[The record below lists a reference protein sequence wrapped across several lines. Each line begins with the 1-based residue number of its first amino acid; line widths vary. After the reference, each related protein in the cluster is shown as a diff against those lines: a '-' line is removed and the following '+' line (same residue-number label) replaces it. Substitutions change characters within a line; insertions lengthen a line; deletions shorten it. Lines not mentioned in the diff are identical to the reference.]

1 MPTNISAEIASNV
14 ISQTRTPAT
23 TEVSRGSA
31 VSAPESRQATAVS
44 GNELP
49 EQAVLPVSGQESG
62 ISPELEQAVSDINA
76 YVQNVSRELQFR
88 VDEALPLG
96 RAVISVV
103 DTETEETI
111 REIPNEQ
118 ALALAHRL
126 IEQQLE
132 DDSSQN
138 VEGLILSAQA

>member
-14 ISQTRTPAT
+14 ITQTRTPASP
-23 TEVSRGSA
+23 EVSRGSA
-31 VSAPESRQATAVS
+31 VSGSEERQPEAVS

-49 EQAVLPVSGQESG
+49 EEAVQQVSQQGG
-62 ISPELEQAVSDINA
+62 VTPELEQAVSDINA

-126 IEQQLE
+126 IEEQTE
-132 DDSSQN
+132 SADSQN
-138 VEGLILSAQA
+138 IEGLIFSAQA